1 MANENFEPKEL
12 TEEEK
17 ILRKRRA
24 ERFTWSAGDFVV
36 YKNMDEMIETA
47 KKEGQTVRLY
57 GQNGAPDTIISPD

>member
-1 MANENFEPKEL
+1 MAKENFGSKEL

>member
-57 GQNGAPDTIISPD
+57 GHNGAPDTIISPD

>member
-24 ERFTWSAGDFVV
+24 ERFTWSAEDFVV

-57 GQNGAPDTIISPD
+57 GQNGTPDTIISPD

>member
-24 ERFTWSAGDFVV
+24 ERFTWGAGDLVF
-36 YKNMDEMIETA
+36 YKSMDDMIETA
-47 KKEGQTVRLY
+47 KKEGRTVRLY
-57 GQNGAPDTIISPD
+57 GHNGVPDTIISPD